1 MFPPNFYRRSLIHCT
16 RSRSLSTTTLAWE
29 RSRLS
34 WLARG
39 VSAPVPDDA
48 QGNASLRSAAAAVD
62 AARAA
67 RKRTAEISKPLRI
80 REHNVLAALRDPL
93 RLVEFN
99 RPMPLPAM
107 VDLMILL
114 WSEEAAVVASSV
126 ATQQMPRSLL
136 RSATTPIIPS
146 TRSPTTGAT
155 TR

>member
-1 MFPPNFYRRSLIHCT
+1 MFSPNFYRRSLIHCT
-16 RSRSLSTTTLAWE
+16 RSRSLSTTLAWE

-126 ATQQMPRSLL
+126 ATQQTPRSL
-136 RSATTPIIPS
+136 RSSTTPTLLVP
-146 TRSPTTGAT
+146 PTTVAT
-155 TR
+155 R